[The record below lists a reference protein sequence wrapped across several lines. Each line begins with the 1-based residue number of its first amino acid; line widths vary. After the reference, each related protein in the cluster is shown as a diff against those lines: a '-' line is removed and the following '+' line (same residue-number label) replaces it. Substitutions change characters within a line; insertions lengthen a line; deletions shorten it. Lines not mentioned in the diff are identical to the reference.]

1 MKRFALVLCLITLVA
16 PSIWALDAYPLTTVC
31 ELYTSTG

>member
-16 PSIWALDAYPLTTVC
+16 PSIWALDAYPMTAIAELGPRTT
-31 ELYTSTG
+31 